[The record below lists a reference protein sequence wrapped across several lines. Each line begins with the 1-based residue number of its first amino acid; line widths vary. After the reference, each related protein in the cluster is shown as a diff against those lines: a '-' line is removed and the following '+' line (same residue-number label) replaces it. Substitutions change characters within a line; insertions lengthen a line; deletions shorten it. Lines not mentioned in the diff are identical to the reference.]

1 MPRWSNLFKITKI
14 SIKRMKRKLV
24 FFSECEKFIKKSSA
38 EQNKTHFI
46 FYAENRVKEFF
57 SLCVNN

>member
-1 MPRWSNLFKITKI
+1 
-14 SIKRMKRKLV
+14 MKRKNYSFLNV
-24 FFSECEKFIKKSSA
+24 RNLSKSSA

-57 SLCVNN
+57 PLCVNN